1 MEKIKLHFGSGVFPL
16 ANTIMW
22 APSKTRKKIQN
33 RINAGK
39 KK

>member
-16 ANTIMW
+16 ANAIMW